1 MMHNNDDQYY
11 HISFDVNIISRL
23 FDYK

>member
-1 MMHNNDDQYY
+1 MQNNDDQYY
-11 HISFDVNIISRL
+11 HISFDVNIISNL